1 MIFVKIFIVVFITHT
16 ALQIQAAEKSFEI
29 EAHLGSELLNL
40 RSTFAE
46 ILDKGLLPDQRV
58 QQPDSLIQKLELD
71 LKKAFQ
77 NVGGY
82 DLGGLV
88 EQISWGWLSSTEA
101 SYVLS
106 VRGRF
111 EIPKLKSALQA
122 AGWKSGEGDSFS
134 KDLLQL
140 TYNSSSI
147 LVYTNLSRDTA
158 QEAAKRFTKTK
169 GWFSVE
175 IRRAFMQELASRD
188 PRLEPLSQNI
198 SQLAV
203 SCSDLE
209 CRIAVDLNE
218 QTAGFAGSA
227 LESLKGLIITNLEQ
241 AAPVKTKLY
250 LLDFWDYAGGA
261 LITNSL
267 LDFVRGVDISVVGG
281 TVSLVLSNPGD
292 PRTFVF
298 STLPRF
304 IFGAGVHLTNL
315 AVKHRDKID
324 SFRSLIQA
332 NQNAFTSTTAQS
344 SVDGRCTEALRLVKR
359 AVDFHRSDYGGSR
372 PYEEVKAELFDKSY
386 LPADMSCEGL
396 LVRDYQIFE
405 TGSNGIIQVRNG
417 KFKRETVIPKNKPV
431 NNIDTNIIR

>member
-1 MIFVKIFIVVFITHT
+1 MVFVKIFIVVFITHT

-175 IRRAFMQELASRD
+175 IRRE
-188 PRLEPLSQNI
+188 I
-198 SQLAV
+198 
-203 SCSDLE
+203 
-209 CRIAVDLNE
+209 
-218 QTAGFAGSA
+218 
-227 LESLKGLIITNLEQ
+227 
-241 AAPVKTKLY
+241 
-250 LLDFWDYAGGA
+250 
-261 LITNSL
+261 
-267 LDFVRGVDISVVGG
+267 
-281 TVSLVLSNPGD
+281 
-292 PRTFVF
+292 
-298 STLPRF
+298 
-304 IFGAGVHLTNL
+304 
-315 AVKHRDKID
+315 
-324 SFRSLIQA
+324 
-332 NQNAFTSTTAQS
+332 
-344 SVDGRCTEALRLVKR
+344 GRAHV
-359 AVDFHRSDYGGSR
+359 
-372 PYEEVKAELFDKSY
+372 
-386 LPADMSCEGL
+386 
-396 LVRDYQIFE
+396 
-405 TGSNGIIQVRNG
+405 
-417 KFKRETVIPKNKPV
+417 
-431 NNIDTNIIR
+431 